1 MCVCNPGMTVHR
13 HKPALSQGCLH
24 EVILGKKRFV
34 GREEEG
40 ALYGSIHAPV
50 EAWPGHLCALQETH
64 RH

>member
-1 MCVCNPGMTVHR
+1 MHR

-40 ALYGSIHAPV
+40 ALYGSAHAPV